1 MYMFVPLLGIRDG
14 HVRQLTTLK
23 SLGTRCGLWTGGAT
37 KLRPSLLAAQD
48 EKEVRRFLGLAVYYR
63 RFITGS
69 AEFPS
74 PLTDLTYLTWKGA
87 SDPIQ
92 WSEQCLRAF
101 KEGWSWRNEES
112 ETKKRELWVHLVW
125 VPKEAAGGPPLH
137 GAGFIYPNDNNQT

>member
-74 PLTDLTYLTWKGA
+74 PLTDLTYLTWKDQRIG
-87 SDPIQ
+87 Q
-92 WSEQCLRAF
+92 
-101 KEGWSWRNEES
+101 G
-112 ETKKRELWVHLVW
+112 
-125 VPKEAAGGPPLH
+125 AGGRFDRDSRLELEE
-137 GAGFIYPNDNNQT
+137 